1 MKLKEILRITELI
14 VNDLTGKIN
23 KSIIDHKTLEE
34 EILKHINKI
43 KHNF

>member
-23 KSIIDHKTLEE
+23 QSIIDHKTLG
-34 EILKHINKI
+34 NI
-43 KHNF
+43 KHLGGKYHRLSV